1 MQQVAEQTLVAYR
14 LLAQC
19 VYNDC
24 ISKLRMFIST
34 YMNKQQRIIQTIH
47 LNCTSKSTLLH
58 HTKLQVNAEVVLP
71 NALKP

>member
-24 ISKLRMFIST
+24 ISKLRMFI
-34 YMNKQQRIIQTIH
+34 
-47 LNCTSKSTLLH
+47 
-58 HTKLQVNAEVVLP
+58 
-71 NALKP
+71 